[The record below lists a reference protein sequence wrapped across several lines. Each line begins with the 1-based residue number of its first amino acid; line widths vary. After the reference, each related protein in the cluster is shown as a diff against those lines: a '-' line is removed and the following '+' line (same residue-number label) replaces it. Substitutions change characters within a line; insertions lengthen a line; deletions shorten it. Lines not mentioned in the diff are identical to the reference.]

1 MKRILLSLVL
11 VWFLGNV
18 QAQSDLEAFMA
29 ARGEY
34 FFSLQ
39 IQQPE
44 EAALL
49 TRLCSIDRL
58 EGQSLICYANAEQY
72 QQLLAK
78 GYRPTLLT
86 PPSMEEEY
94 AMWDGTHREAYDW
107 DAYPTYEAYQN
118 MMNQYAE
125 DYPERCTYL
134 ELGTLESGRKLMF
147 CRINNGEPDGKP
159 KFLYT
164 STIHGD
170 ELTGMML
177 MLRLIDELCTSDDP
191 RIVSLIDQLDI
202 FISPCI
208 NPDGTYHGGNN
219 TVNGARRTNANDADL
234 NRNYPDFDNGPHPDG
249 REYQPETLMMM
260 ELAEQY
266 LFTMAAN
273 YHGGAEVMN
282 YPWDTYQPLH
292 PDDGWWKLVCH
303 EYADL
308 THEHD
313 TVYMSD
319 YDNGIVN
326 GYVWFP
332 IYGSRQD
339 YMNYYAQCREVTIE
353 CSFSHGPNPSLMPMY
368 WTYNH
373 ESMLRYMEQCL
384 YGMHGTVT
392 DTVTGEPL
400 KADVTIYGH
409 DHHGSAVSSH
419 LPVGDYHR
427 PIKGGT
433 YEVTFSCEGY
443 YPKTLTLTVADGE
456 TLVQDVQLVPEGYGI
471 GEDGPSTPSTPST
484 GSGTAGTVM
493 VYPNPTEGVLVI
505 ETHGRASLQGDTYR
519 ISNMMGQVLLQ
530 GQIIG
535 ETQRIDVTGLA
546 EGMYF
551 VTVGNFTQ
559 KIVVNR

>member
-1 MKRILLSLVL
+1 MKSLKSYVLFALLLMAV
-11 VWFLGNV
+11 GMTK
-18 QAQSDLEAFMA
+18 AQTDLDALMA
-29 ARGEY
+29 SRGEY

-44 EAALL
+44 EVVQL
-49 TRLCSIDRL
+49 TRLCSIDKM
-58 EGQSLICYANAEQY
+58 EGDRLICYANAEQY

-78 GYRPTLLT
+78 GYHPTLLT
-86 PPSMEEEY
+86 PPSMQEKY
-94 AMWDGTHREAYDW
+94 AMWDGTNREAYDW
-107 DAYPTYEAYQN
+107 DAYPTYEAYQD
-118 MMNQYAE
+118 MMKRYAE

-134 ELGTLESGRKLMF
+134 DWGTLASGRKLMF
-147 CRINNGEPDGKP
+147 CRFNNGEPDGKP

-191 RIVSLIDQLDI
+191 RILNLIDQLDI
-202 FISPCI
+202 FISPCT

-219 TVNGARRTNANDADL
+219 TVYGARRNNANDADL

-249 REYQPETLMMM
+249 KEYQPETLWMMG
-260 ELAEQY
+260 LAEQY
-266 LFTMAAN
+266 PFTMAAN
-273 YHGGAEVMN
+273 FHGGSEVLN

-292 PDDGWWKLVCH
+292 PDDEWWRLVCH

-308 THEHD
+308 THEYD
-313 TVYMSD
+313 TLYMSSF
-319 YDNGIVN
+319 DNGIVN

-332 IYGSRQD
+332 IYGSLQD

-353 CSFSHGPNPSLMPMY
+353 CSFSHMPNPSLMPMY

-384 YGMHGTVT
+384 YGIHGTVT
-392 DTVTGEPL
+392 DSVTGEPL
-400 KADVTIYGH
+400 KADVTIYSH

-443 YPKTLTLTVADGE
+443 YPKTFTLTVGDGE
-456 TLVQDVQLVPEGYGI
+456 TLVQDVQLVPEGYGVE
-471 GEDGPSTPSTPST
+471 EDGLST
-484 GSGTAGTVM
+484 GSGTLL
-493 VYPNPTEGVLVI
+493 VYPNPTDGVLFV
-505 ETHGRASLQGDTYR
+505 ETRHGTSLPDQTYC
-519 ISNMMGQVLLQ
+519 ITNLMGQTLLT
-530 GQIIG
+530 GQITD
-535 ETQRIDVTGLA
+535 ETQQIDVSNLP

-551 VTVGNFTQ
+551 ITVGSSTRKF
-559 KIVVNR
+559 VVR

>member
-1 MKRILLSLVL
+1 MKTTRFYALLALLLMVGG
-11 VWFLGNV
+11 VMK
-18 QAQSDLEAFMA
+18 AQTDLDALMA

-49 TRLCSIDRL
+49 TRLCSIDKM
-58 EGQSLICYANAEQY
+58 EGDRLICYANTEQY

-78 GYRPTLLT
+78 GYHPTLLI
-86 PPSMEEEY
+86 PPSMQEVY
-94 AMWDGTHREAYDW
+94 AMWDGTNREAYDW
-107 DAYPTYEAYQN
+107 DAYPTYEAYQD
-118 MMNQYAE
+118 MMKQYAE
-125 DYPERCTYL
+125 DYPERCTYIDW
-134 ELGTLESGRKLMF
+134 GTLASGRKLMF
-147 CRINNGEPDGKP
+147 CRFNNGEPDGKP

-164 STIHGD
+164 STMHGD

-191 RIVSLIDQLDI
+191 RILNLIDQLDI
-202 FISPCI
+202 FISPCT

-219 TVNGARRTNANDADL
+219 TVYGARRNNANDADL
-234 NRNYPDFDNGPHPDG
+234 NRNYPDFDNGPHPDD

-273 YHGGAEVMN
+273 YHGGAELLN

-292 PDDGWWKLVCH
+292 PDDEWWKLVCH

-308 THEHD
+308 THQHD

-319 YDNGIVN
+319 FNNGIVN

-353 CSFSHGPNPSLMPMY
+353 CSIPYTPDPSLMPMY

-384 YGMHGTVT
+384 YGIHGTVT
-392 DTVTGEPL
+392 DSVTGEPL
-400 KADVTIYGH
+400 KADVTIYSH

-419 LPVGDYHR
+419 LPAGDYHR

-433 YEVTFSCEGY
+433 YEVTYS
-443 YPKTLTLTVADGE
+443 
-456 TLVQDVQLVPEGYGI
+456 
-471 GEDGPSTPSTPST
+471 
-484 GSGTAGTVM
+484 
-493 VYPNPTEGVLVI
+493 
-505 ETHGRASLQGDTYR
+505 
-519 ISNMMGQVLLQ
+519 
-530 GQIIG
+530 
-535 ETQRIDVTGLA
+535 
-546 EGMYF
+546 
-551 VTVGNFTQ
+551 
-559 KIVVNR
+559 

>member
-1 MKRILLSLVL
+1 MKRILLSLIL
-11 VWFLGNV
+11 VWAFGSAF
-18 QAQSDLEAFMA
+18 AQTDLEALMA

-34 FFSLQ
+34 FFSLR
-39 IQQPE
+39 IDQPE
-44 EAALL
+44 QAAQL
-49 TRLCSIDRL
+49 TRLCAIDKV

-86 PPSMEEEY
+86 PPSMQEHY
-94 AMWDGTHREAYDW
+94 RMWDGTHRETYDW
-107 DAYPTYEAYQN
+107 DAYPTYEAYQD
-118 MMNQYAE
+118 MMKRYAE
-125 DYPERCTYL
+125 DHPERCTYL
-134 ELGTLESGRKLMF
+134 DWGTLASGRKLMF

-164 STIHGD
+164 STMHGD

-191 RIVSLIDQLDI
+191 RILNLIDRLDI
-202 FISPCI
+202 FISPCT
-208 NPDGTYHGGNN
+208 NPDGTYHGGNG
-219 TVNGARRTNANDADL
+219 TVYGARRNNANNVDL
-234 NRNYPDFDNGPHPDG
+234 NRNYPDFDDGPHPDG
-249 REYQPETLMMM
+249 YEYQPETNWMM

-266 LFTMAAN
+266 PFTMAAN
-273 YHGGAEVMN
+273 YHGGSEVMN

-292 PDDGWWKLVCH
+292 PDDDWWQLVCH

-313 TVYMSD
+313 TLYMSG

-326 GYVWFP
+326 GYVWYS

-353 CSFSHGPNPSLMPMY
+353 CSIPYTPNPSTMPMY

-384 YGMHGTVT
+384 YGIHGTVT
-392 DTVTGEPL
+392 DSITSEPL
-400 KADVTIYGH
+400 KADVTILTH

-419 LPVGDYHR
+419 LPAGDYHR

-433 YEVTFSCEGY
+433 YEVTFSCEDY
-443 YPKTLTLTVADGE
+443 YPKTLTLTVGDWE
-456 TLVQDVQLVPEGYGI
+456 TLVQDVQLVPVGYGVE
-471 GEDGPSTPSTPST
+471 EDGPST
-484 GSGTAGTVM
+484 GSGTVT
-493 VYPNPTEGVLVI
+493 VYPNPTDGVLFVQML
-505 ETHGRASLQGDTYR
+505 RATSLHNKTYR
-519 ISNMMGQVLLQ
+519 ITNLMGQTLLS
-530 GQIIG
+530 GQITVD
-535 ETQRIDVTGLA
+535 TQQIDVSNLPD
-546 EGMYF
+546 GMYF
-551 VTVGNFTQ
+551 ITFAGETRKF
-559 KIVVNR
+559 VVR

>member
-1 MKRILLSLVL
+1 MKRILLSLIL
-11 VWFLGNV
+11 VWAFGSAF
-18 QAQSDLEAFMA
+18 AQTDLEALMA

-34 FFSLQ
+34 FFSLR
-39 IQQPE
+39 IDQPE
-44 EAALL
+44 QAAQL
-49 TRLCSIDRL
+49 TRLCAIDKV

-78 GYRPTLLT
+78 GYCPTLLT
-86 PPSMEEEY
+86 PPSMQEHY
-94 AMWDGTHREAYDW
+94 RMWDGTHRETYDW

-118 MMNQYAE
+118 MMKRYAE
-125 DYPERCTYL
+125 DHPERCTYL
-134 ELGTLESGRKLMF
+134 DWGTLASGRKLMF

-164 STIHGD
+164 STMHGD

-191 RIVSLIDQLDI
+191 RILNLIDRLDI
-202 FISPCI
+202 FISPCT
-208 NPDGTYHGGNN
+208 NPDGTYHGGNS
-219 TVNGARRTNANDADL
+219 TVYGARRNNANNVDL
-234 NRNYPDFDNGPHPDG
+234 NRNYPDFDDGPHPDG
-249 REYQPETLMMM
+249 FEYQPETNWMM

-266 LFTMAAN
+266 PFTMAAN
-273 YHGGAEVMN
+273 YHGGSEVMN

-292 PDDGWWKLVCH
+292 PDDDWWQLVCH

-313 TVYMSD
+313 TLYMSG

-326 GYVWFP
+326 GYVWYS

-353 CSFSHGPNPSLMPMY
+353 CSIPYTPNPSTMPMY

-384 YGMHGTVT
+384 YGIHGTVT
-392 DTVTGEPL
+392 DSITSEPL
-400 KADVTIYGH
+400 KADVTILTH

-419 LPVGDYHR
+419 LPAGDYHR

-433 YEVTFSCEGY
+433 YEVTFSCEDY
-443 YPKTLTLTVADGE
+443 YPKTLTLTVGDWE
-456 TLVQDVQLVPEGYGI
+456 TLVQDVQLVPVGYGVE
-471 GEDGPSTPSTPST
+471 EDGPST
-484 GSGTAGTVM
+484 GSGTVT
-493 VYPNPTEGVLVI
+493 VYPNPTDGVLFVQML
-505 ETHGRASLQGDTYR
+505 RATSLHNKTYR
-519 ISNMMGQVLLQ
+519 ITNLMGQTLLS
-530 GQIIG
+530 GQITVD
-535 ETQRIDVTGLA
+535 TQQIDVSNLPD
-546 EGMYF
+546 GMYF
-551 VTVGNFTQ
+551 ITFAGETRKF
-559 KIVVNR
+559 VVR

>member
-1 MKRILLSLVL
+1 MAGGVTKAQTD
-11 VWFLGNV
+11 LG
-18 QAQSDLEAFMA
+18 ALMA

-49 TRLCSIDRL
+49 NRLCSIDKV
-58 EGQSLICYANAEQY
+58 EGNNLICYANEEQY
-72 QQLLAK
+72 CQLLAK

-86 PPSMEEEY
+86 PPSMQEVY
-94 AMWDGTHREAYDW
+94 AMWDGTNRETYDW
-107 DAYPTYEAYQN
+107 DAYPTYEAYQD
-118 MMNQYAE
+118 MMKRYAE

-134 ELGTLESGRKLMF
+134 DWGTLVSGHKLMF

-164 STIHGD
+164 STMHGD

-191 RIVSLIDQLDI
+191 RILNLIDQLDI
-202 FISPCI
+202 FISPCT
-208 NPDGTYHGGNN
+208 NPDGTYHGGDS
-219 TVNGARRTNANDADL
+219 TVYGARRNNANDVDL
-234 NRNYPDFDNGPHPDG
+234 NRNYPDFDNGPHPDNH
-249 REYQPETLMMM
+249 EYQPETLWMM

-266 LFTMAAN
+266 PFTMAAN
-273 YHGGAEVMN
+273 FHGGSEVLN

-292 PDDGWWKLVCH
+292 PDDDWWRLVCH

-313 TVYMSD
+313 TLYMSGF
-319 YDNGIVN
+319 DNGIVN
-326 GYVWFP
+326 GYVWYP

-353 CSFSHGPNPSLMPMY
+353 CSIPYTPNPSTMPMY

-384 YGMHGTVT
+384 YGIHGTVT
-392 DTVTGEPL
+392 DSVTGEPL
-400 KADVTIYGH
+400 EAEVTILTH

-419 LPVGDYHR
+419 LPVGHYHR

-433 YEVTFSCEGY
+433 YEVTYSCEGY
-443 YPKTLTLTVADGE
+443 YPKTLTLTVNDWE
-456 TLVQDVQLVPEGYGI
+456 TLVQDVQLVPVGYGVE
-471 GEDGPSTPSTPST
+471 EDGSST
-484 GSGTAGTVM
+484 GSGTAGTLV
-493 VYPNPTEGVLVI
+493 VYPNPTNGVMNISVRLPQCDSP
-505 ETHGRASLQGDTYR
+505 TDQTYR
-519 ISNMMGQVLLQ
+519 ITNIVGQTLLQ
-530 GQIIG
+530 GRITD
-535 ETQRIDVTGLA
+535 ETQQIDLTGLA
-546 EGMYF
+546 EGVYF
-551 VTVGNFTQ
+551 VTVAGETKKF
-559 KIVVNR
+559 VVR

>member
-1 MKRILLSLVL
+1 MKSLKSYVLLALLLMAGGVT
-11 VWFLGNV
+11 
-18 QAQSDLEAFMA
+18 QAQTDLDALMA
-29 ARGEY
+29 VRGEY
-34 FFSLQ
+34 FFSIQ

-44 EAALL
+44 EAVQL
-49 TRLCSIDRL
+49 TRLCSIDKM
-58 EGQSLICYANAEQY
+58 EGDRLICYANAEQY

-86 PPSMEEEY
+86 PPSMQEEY
-94 AMWDGTHREAYDW
+94 AMWDGSNREAYDW
-107 DAYPTYEAYQN
+107 DAYPTYEAYQD
-118 MMNQYAE
+118 MMKRYAE
-125 DYPERCTYL
+125 DYPERCTYIDW
-134 ELGTLESGRKLMF
+134 GTLASGRKLMF
-147 CRINNGEPDGKP
+147 CRFNNGEPDGKP

-191 RIVSLIDQLDI
+191 RILNLIDQLDI
-202 FISPCI
+202 FISPCT

-219 TVNGARRTNANDADL
+219 TVYGARRNNANDADL
-234 NRNYPDFDNGPHPDG
+234 NRNYPDFDDGPHPDG

-273 YHGGAEVMN
+273 YHGGAELLN

-292 PDDGWWKLVCH
+292 PDDDWWKLVCH

-319 YDNGIVN
+319 FNNGIVN

-353 CSFSHGPNPSLMPMY
+353 CSFSHAPNPSLMPMY

-384 YGMHGTVT
+384 YGIHGTVT
-392 DTVTGEPL
+392 DSVTGEPL
-400 KADVTIYGH
+400 KADVTIYSH

-419 LPVGDYHR
+419 LPAGDYHR

-443 YPKTLTLTVADGE
+443 YPKTFTLTVGDGE
-456 TLVQDVQLVPEGYGI
+456 TLVQDVQLVPEGYGVE
-471 GEDGPSTPSTPST
+471 EDGPST
-484 GSGTAGTVM
+484 GSGALV
-493 VYPNPTEGVLVI
+493 VYPNPTNGVLSV
-505 ETHGRASLQGDTYR
+505 ETHGRASLPPQTYR
-519 ISNMMGQVLLQ
+519 ITNLMGQTLLT
-530 GQIIG
+530 GKITA
-535 ETQRIDVTGLA
+535 ETQQIDVSALP

-551 VTVGNFTQ
+551 ITFAGKTQ
-559 KIVVNR
+559 KFVVR

>member
-1 MKRILLSLVL
+1 MKSLKSYVLLVL
-11 VWFLGNV
+11 LLMAVGV
-18 QAQSDLEAFMA
+18 TKAQIDLDALMA

-49 TRLCSIDRL
+49 TRLCSIDKM
-58 EGQSLICYANAEQY
+58 EGDRLICYANTEQY

-78 GYRPTLLT
+78 GYHPMLLI
-86 PPSMEEEY
+86 PPSMQEVY
-94 AMWDGTHREAYDW
+94 AMWNGTNREAYDW
-107 DAYPTYEAYQN
+107 DAYPTYEAYQD
-118 MMNQYAE
+118 MMKQYAE
-125 DYPERCTYL
+125 DYPERCTYIDW
-134 ELGTLESGRKLMF
+134 GTLASGRKLMF
-147 CRINNGEPDGKP
+147 CRFNNGAPDGKP

-191 RIVSLIDQLDI
+191 RILNLINQLDI
-202 FISPCI
+202 FISPCT

-219 TVNGARRTNANDADL
+219 TVYGARRNNANDADL

-249 REYQPETLMMM
+249 KEYQPETLWMM

-266 LFTMAAN
+266 PFTMAAN
-273 YHGGAEVMN
+273 YHGGSEVLN

-292 PDDGWWKLVCH
+292 PDDEWWRLVCH

-313 TVYMSD
+313 TMYMSGF
-319 YDNGIVN
+319 DNGIVN
-326 GYVWFP
+326 GYVWYP

-353 CSFSHGPNPSLMPMY
+353 CSIPYTPNPSTMPMY

-373 ESMLRYMEQCL
+373 ESILRYMEQCL
-384 YGMHGTVT
+384 YGIHGTVT
-392 DTVTGEPL
+392 DSVTGEPL
-400 KADVTIYGH
+400 KADVTILTH

-419 LPVGDYHR
+419 LPAGDYHR

-433 YEVTFSCEGY
+433 YEVTYSCEGY
-443 YPKTLTLTVADGE
+443 YPKTLTLTVADWE

-471 GEDGPSTPSTPST
+471 EEDGPST
-484 GSGTAGTVM
+484 GSGTLTI
-493 VYPNPTEGVLVI
+493 YPNPTDGVLLV
-505 ETHGRASLQGDTYR
+505 ETRHGTSLPDQTYR
-519 ISNMMGQVLLQ
+519 ISNLMGQTLLK
-530 GQIIG
+530 GQITA
-535 ETQRIDVTGLA
+535 ETQQIDVTALP

-551 VTVGNFTQ
+551 ITVGETTRKFT
-559 KIVVNR
+559 VR

>member
-1 MKRILLSLVL
+1 
-11 VWFLGNV
+11 
-18 QAQSDLEAFMA
+18 
-29 ARGEY
+29 
-34 FFSLQ
+34 
-39 IQQPE
+39 
-44 EAALL
+44 LL
-49 TRLCSIDRL
+49 TRLCSIDKL
-58 EGQSLICYANAEQY
+58 EGQNLICYANAEQY
-72 QQLLAK
+72 QQLLDK

-86 PPSMEEEY
+86 PPSMLEEY

-107 DAYPTYEAYQN
+107 DAYPTYEAYQD
-118 MMNQYAE
+118 MMKQYAE
-125 DYPERCTYL
+125 DYPERCTYID
-134 ELGTLESGRKLMF
+134 LGTLASGRKLMF
-147 CRINNGEPDGKP
+147 CRFNNGEPDGKP

-191 RIVSLIDQLDI
+191 RILSLIDQLDI
-202 FISPCI
+202 FISPCT

-219 TVNGARRTNANDADL
+219 TVYGARRNNANDTDL
-234 NRNYPDFDNGPHPDG
+234 NRNYPDFDDGPHPDG
-249 REYQPETLMMM
+249 KEYQPETLMMM

-266 LFTMAAN
+266 PFTMAAN
-273 YHGGAEVMN
+273 FHGGSEVLN

-292 PDDGWWKLVCH
+292 PDDEWWKLVCH

-313 TVYMSD
+313 TVYMSI

-326 GYVWFP
+326 GYVWYP

-353 CSFSHGPNPSLMPMY
+353 CSIPYTPNPSTMPMY

-384 YGMHGTVT
+384 YGIHGTVT
-392 DTVTGEPL
+392 DSVTGAPL
-400 KADVTIYGH
+400 KADVTIYSH

-419 LPVGDYHR
+419 LPMGDYHR

-443 YPKTLTLTVADGE
+443 YPKTLTLTVADRE
-456 TLVQDVQLVPEGYGI
+456 TLVQDVQLVPMGYGI
-471 GEDGPSTPSTPST
+471 ENGGPST
-484 GSGTAGTVM
+484 GSEALT
-493 VYPNPTEGVLVI
+493 VYPNPTNGIVNVWLPQCDSPME
-505 ETHGRASLQGDTYR
+505 YR
-519 ISNMMGQVLLQ
+519 ITNLMGQTLMSGKITAENQ
-530 GQIIG
+530 Q
-535 ETQRIDVTGLA
+535 IDVSGLPQ
-546 EGMYF
+546 GMYF
-551 VTVGNFTQ
+551 ISVGRKSVKLFSFSPRLF
-559 KIVVNR
+559 K

>member
-1 MKRILLSLVL
+1 MKRILLSLIL
-11 VWFLGNV
+11 VWAFGSAF
-18 QAQSDLEAFMA
+18 AQTDLEALMA

-34 FFSLQ
+34 FFSLR
-39 IQQPE
+39 IDQPE
-44 EAALL
+44 QAAQL
-49 TRLCSIDRL
+49 TRLCAIDKV

-86 PPSMEEEY
+86 PPSMQEHY
-94 AMWDGTHREAYDW
+94 RMWDGTHRETYDW
-107 DAYPTYEAYQN
+107 DAYPTYEAYQD
-118 MMNQYAE
+118 MMKRYAE
-125 DYPERCTYL
+125 DHPERCTYL
-134 ELGTLESGRKLMF
+134 DWGTLASGRKLMF

-164 STIHGD
+164 STMHGD

-191 RIVSLIDQLDI
+191 RILNLIDRLDI
-202 FISPCI
+202 FISPCT
-208 NPDGTYHGGNN
+208 NPDGTYHGGNS
-219 TVNGARRTNANDADL
+219 TVYGARRNNANNVDL
-234 NRNYPDFDNGPHPDG
+234 NRNYPDFDDGPHPDG
-249 REYQPETLMMM
+249 YEYQPETNWMM

-266 LFTMAAN
+266 PFTMAAN
-273 YHGGAEVMN
+273 YHGGSEVMN

-292 PDDGWWKLVCH
+292 PDDDWWQLVCH

-313 TVYMSD
+313 TLYMSG

-326 GYVWFP
+326 GYVWYS

-353 CSFSHGPNPSLMPMY
+353 CSIPYTPNPSTMPMY

-384 YGMHGTVT
+384 YGIHGTVADSIT
-392 DTVTGEPL
+392 SEPL
-400 KADVTIYGH
+400 KADVTILTH

-419 LPVGDYHR
+419 LPAGDYHR

-433 YEVTFSCEGY
+433 YEVTFSCEDY
-443 YPKTLTLTVADGE
+443 YPKTLTLTVGDWE
-456 TLVQDVQLVPEGYGI
+456 TLVQDVQLVPVGYGVE
-471 GEDGPSTPSTPST
+471 EDGPST
-484 GSGTAGTVM
+484 GSGTVT
-493 VYPNPTEGVLVI
+493 VYPNPTDGVLFVQML
-505 ETHGRASLQGDTYR
+505 RATSLHNKTYR
-519 ISNMMGQVLLQ
+519 ITNLMGQTLLS
-530 GQIIG
+530 GQITVD
-535 ETQRIDVTGLA
+535 TQQIDVSNLPD
-546 EGMYF
+546 GMYF
-551 VTVGNFTQ
+551 ITFAGETRKF
-559 KIVVNR
+559 VVR

>member
-11 VWFLGNV
+11 VWLLGNV
-18 QAQSDLEAFMA
+18 QAQSDLEAFMS

-86 PPSMEEEY
+86 PPWMEEEY

-202 FISPCI
+202 FISPCT

-443 YPKTLTLTVADGE
+443 YPKTLTLTLADGE
-456 TLVQDVQLVPEGYGI
+456 TLVQDVQLVPKGYGI
-471 GEDGPSTPSTPST
+471 EEATT
-484 GSGTAGTVM
+484 GLVLA
-493 VYPNPTEGVLVI
+493 YPNPTDGVLFV
-505 ETHGRASLQGDTYR
+505 ETRLIASLPATYR
-519 ISNMMGQVLLQ
+519 ITNLMGQTLLT
-530 GQIIG
+530 GQITA
-535 ETQRIDVTGLA
+535 ETQQINVSSLPQ
-546 EGMYF
+546 GMYF
-551 VTVGNFTQ
+551 ITFAGETRKF
-559 KIVVNR
+559 VVR

>member
-1 MKRILLSLVL
+1 MKHLKSYSLLVL
-11 VWFLGNV
+11 LLLVAGLTK
-18 QAQSDLEAFMA
+18 AQTDLEALMA

-49 TRLCSIDRL
+49 TRLCSIDKV
-58 EGQSLICYANAEQY
+58 EGQNLVGYANTAQY

-86 PPSMEEEY
+86 PPSMLEHY
-94 AMWDGTHREAYDW
+94 AMWDGTNREAFDW
-107 DAYPTYEAYQN
+107 DTYPTYEAYQD
-118 MMNQYAE
+118 MMKQYAE
-125 DYPERCTYL
+125 DYPERCTYID
-134 ELGTLESGRKLMF
+134 LGTLASGRKLMF

-191 RIVSLIDQLDI
+191 RIVSLIDRLDI
-202 FISPCI
+202 FISPCT
-208 NPDGTYHGGNN
+208 NPDGTYYGGNN
-219 TVNGARRTNANDADL
+219 TVFGARRNNANNADL

-249 REYQPETLMMM
+249 KEYQPETLMMM

-266 LFTMAAN
+266 PFTMAAN
-273 YHGGAEVMN
+273 YHGGSEVLN

-292 PDDGWWKLVCH
+292 PDDDWWQLVCH

-313 TVYMSD
+313 TMYMSGFD
-319 YDNGIVN
+319 DGIVN
-326 GYVWFP
+326 GYVWYP

-353 CSFSHGPNPSLMPMY
+353 CSIPYTPNPSTMPMY

-384 YGMHGTVT
+384 YGIHGTVT
-392 DTVTGEPL
+392 DSVTGAPL
-400 KADVTIYGH
+400 EAEVAILTH

-419 LPVGDYHR
+419 LPAGDYHR

-443 YPKTLTLTVADGE
+443 YPKTLTLTVADWE
-456 TLVQDVQLVPEGYGI
+456 TLIQDVQLVPEGYGI
-471 GEDGPSTPSTPST
+471 KEDGPST
-484 GSGTAGTVM
+484 GSGTLS
-493 VYPNPTEGVLVI
+493 VYPNPTDGVLFVQAV
-505 ETHGRASLQGDTYR
+505 HAPSLQEKTYR
-519 ISNMMGQVLLQ
+519 ITNLMGQTLLT
-530 GQIIG
+530 GQITA
-535 ETQRIDVTGLA
+535 ETQQIDVSALPK
-546 EGMYF
+546 GMYF
-551 VTVGNFTQ
+551 IIVGDTTRKF
-559 KIVVNR
+559 VGL

>member
-1 MKRILLSLVL
+1 MKSLKSYVLLTLLLMAV
-11 VWFLGNV
+11 GMTK
-18 QAQSDLEAFMA
+18 AQTDLDALMA

-44 EAALL
+44 EVVQL
-49 TRLCSIDRL
+49 TRLCSIDKM
-58 EGQSLICYANAEQY
+58 EGDRLICYANAEQY

-78 GYRPTLLT
+78 GYHPTLLI
-86 PPSMEEEY
+86 PPSMQEVY
-94 AMWDGTHREAYDW
+94 AMWDGTNREAYDW
-107 DAYPTYEAYQN
+107 DAYPTYEAYQD
-118 MMNQYAE
+118 MMKQYAE
-125 DYPERCTYL
+125 DYPERCTYIDW
-134 ELGTLESGRKLMF
+134 GTLASGRKLMF
-147 CRINNGEPDGKP
+147 CRFNNGAPDGKP

-191 RIVSLIDQLDI
+191 RILNLIDQLDI
-202 FISPCI
+202 FISPCT

-219 TVNGARRTNANDADL
+219 TVYGARRNNANDADL

-273 YHGGAEVMN
+273 YHGGAEVLN

-384 YGMHGTVT
+384 YGIHGTVT
-392 DTVTGEPL
+392 DSVTGEPL
-400 KADVTIYGH
+400 KADVTIYSH

-419 LPVGDYHR
+419 LPMGDYHR

-433 YEVTFSCEGY
+433 YEVTYSCEDY
-443 YPKTLTLTVADGE
+443 YPKTFTLTVGDGE
-456 TLVQDVQLVPEGYGI
+456 TLVQDVQLVPEGYGVE
-471 GEDGPSTPSTPST
+471 EDGPSTPST
-484 GSGTAGTVM
+484 GSGTAGTLL
-493 VYPNPTEGVLVI
+493 VYPNPTNGILFVETRFIASQPTEYRITNLMGQTLMI
-505 ETHGRASLQGDTYR
+505 GNITAETHQ
-519 ISNMMGQVLLQ
+519 
-530 GQIIG
+530 
-535 ETQRIDVTGLA
+535 IDVSALP

-551 VTVGNFTQ
+551 ITMSEGKQRF
-559 KIVVNR
+559 VVQ

>member
-1 MKRILLSLVL
+1 MKRILLSLIL
-11 VWFLGNV
+11 VWAFGSAF
-18 QAQSDLEAFMA
+18 AQTDLEALMA

-34 FFSLQ
+34 FFSLR
-39 IQQPE
+39 IDQPE
-44 EAALL
+44 QAAQL
-49 TRLCSIDRL
+49 TRLCAIDKV

-86 PPSMEEEY
+86 PPSMQEHY
-94 AMWDGTHREAYDW
+94 RMWDGTHRETYDW
-107 DAYPTYEAYQN
+107 DAYPTYEAYQD
-118 MMNQYAE
+118 MMKRYAE
-125 DYPERCTYL
+125 DHPERCTYL
-134 ELGTLESGRKLMF
+134 DWGTLASGRKLMF

-164 STIHGD
+164 STMHGD

-191 RIVSLIDQLDI
+191 RILNLIDRLDI
-202 FISPCI
+202 FISPCT
-208 NPDGTYHGGNN
+208 NPDGTYHGGNS
-219 TVNGARRTNANDADL
+219 TVYGARRNNANNVDL
-234 NRNYPDFDNGPHPDG
+234 NRNYPDFDDGPHPDG
-249 REYQPETLMMM
+249 YEYQPETNWMM

-266 LFTMAAN
+266 PFTMAAN
-273 YHGGAEVMN
+273 YHGGSEVMN

-292 PDDGWWKLVCH
+292 PDDDWWQLVCH

-308 THEHD
+308 THEQD
-313 TVYMSD
+313 TLYMSG

-326 GYVWFP
+326 GYVWYS

-353 CSFSHGPNPSLMPMY
+353 CSIPYTPNPSTMPMY

-373 ESMLRYMEQCL
+373 ESMLRYLEQCL
-384 YGMHGTVT
+384 YGIHGTVT
-392 DTVTGEPL
+392 DSITSEPL
-400 KADVTIYGH
+400 KADVTILTH

-419 LPVGDYHR
+419 LPAGDYHR